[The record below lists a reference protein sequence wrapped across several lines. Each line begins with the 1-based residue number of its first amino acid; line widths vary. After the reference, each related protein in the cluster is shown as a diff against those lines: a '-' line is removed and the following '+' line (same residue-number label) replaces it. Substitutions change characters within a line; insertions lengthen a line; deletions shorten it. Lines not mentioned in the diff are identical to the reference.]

1 MRAITLLRLFGRTL
15 NRYRRRINNSKFLA
29 YSMITFDA
37 LNSVT
42 DGNHTPK
49 LRNIDDTSLEVKKV
63 FTSGTQNAP
72 CPGSSLRLAFAHKE
86 KAFCA
91 TLLSKAVM

>member
-1 MRAITLLRLFGRTL
+1 
-15 NRYRRRINNSKFLA
+15 
-29 YSMITFDA
+29 MITFDA